1 MQYMPVYR
9 TKNHGWMPVFQ
20 NIRRPGQTLSEERAE
35 AFIRERAEFAAR
47 DLKNR
52 GKNPELVCE
61 KGVWYVLDDGAV
73 IYAAASLPVPA
84 GMLPPYFVIIREH
97 DGFVELRHVV
107 TNPEDL
113 EDALLWEIDEWIGT
127 DMGWKKTE
135 YERNGT
141 ELTVT
146 LKKDSETVTWTIVFI
161 QEEKT

>member
-20 NIRRPGQTLSEERAE
+20 NTGHPGQTLSEEKAE
-35 AFIRERAEFAAR
+35 TFIRERAEFTAR

-52 GKNPELVCE
+52 GKSPELVCE
-61 KGVWYVLDDGAV
+61 KGIWYVLDDETV

-84 GMLPPYFVIIREH
+84 GTLPPYFVIIREH
-97 DGFVELRHVV
+97 DGFVALPHVV

-113 EDALLWEIDEWIGT
+113 DDALLWEIDEWIGT
-127 DMGWKKTE
+127 DAGWEKTE
-135 YERNGT
+135 YERNEA

-161 QEEKT
+161 QEEKA